1 VREVWPPPT
10 DRRIPVAGTRPGV
23 RALGDSRLGYAVLA
37 VAAVGVFVAS
47 VVPPPA
53 AATGPPAPRPLGV
66 PLDKWIHAGAYG
78 VLALLLCFATR
89 ARRTRTVVLAAV
101 VVAAYGLA
109 IEFVQAP
116 LPARSFDL
124 VDAAANATGAAL
136 AALAWRVRTAL
147 EDRRD
152 RSRR

>member
-1 VREVWPPPT
+1 M
-10 DRRIPVAGTRPGV
+10 PVAGTQPSV
-23 RALGDSRLGYAVLA
+23 RALGDPRLGYAVLA

-66 PLDKWIHAGAYG
+66 PLDKWIHAGGYG
-78 VLALLLCFATR
+78 VLALLVCFVTR
-89 ARRTRTVVLAAV
+89 ARRTRTVILAAA

-116 LPARSFDL
+116 LPTRSFDL
-124 VDAAANATGAAL
+124 VDAAANTTGAAL
-136 AALAWRVRTAL
+136 GALAWRVGTTRDAP
-147 EDRRD
+147 RD